1 MWKLIRLV
9 RLIRIIKFS
18 KKQSIIR
25 KATKALQ
32 LNSSFERFFL
42 VLFATLLMCHILTCL
57 FVFFASFAQD
67 SEDTFL
73 NEDFKSLSVPRQ
85 YLTSNYFIISTF
97 STVGYGDI
105 SASNNVE
112 KIFCI
117 IAMAIGVAVFSS
129 ATSAIT
135 NLLMNYD

>member
-1 MWKLIRLV
+1 MWKLIKLLRLV
-9 RLIRIIKFS
+9 RIMKFS

-57 FVFFASFAQD
+57 FVFFASFGQD
-67 SEDTFL
+67 EVDSFL
-73 NEDFKSLSVPRQ
+73 NDDFMQMTVMQQ
-85 YLTSNYFIISTF
+85 YLTSCYFIISTF

-105 SASNNVE
+105 SASNRIE

-135 NLLMNYD
+135 NLLTNYD